1 VSLKVQH
8 AIGLIFLF
16 CVMGATG
23 QSSAP
28 PLEVRTT
35 TLPRAYLRKPYEFR
49 LEAQGGVPP
58 FKWEISQGSLPQGV
72 VLGHDG
78 LLSGT
83 PTQSGEFRFT
93 VTIHDTGTPPYQRQ
107 QQLSLLVVAP
117 LLAEWDEY
125 PKVVGKR
132 MEGSIFVSNNTE
144 DDFDL
149 TAIVLAVNETGRA
162 TAIGYQHFNLKK
174 NTERVKIPFGDDLP
188 NGTYQ
193 LNVDVVAE
201 VAAKNS
207 IFRDRLVPKEK
218 LEVKVGP

>member
-1 VSLKVQH
+1 M
-8 AIGLIFLF
+8 
-16 CVMGATG
+16 MGAAG

-35 TLPRAYLRKPYEFR
+35 TLPRAYLRKPYEFQ

-58 FKWEISQGSLPQGV
+58 LKWEIGQGSLPQGV

-93 VTIHDTGTPPYQRQ
+93 VTIHDTGTPPHERQ

-117 LLAEWDEY
+117 LLAEWGEY
-125 PKVVGKR
+125 PKVVGVR
-132 MEGSIFVSNNTE
+132 LEGSIFVSNNTQ
-144 DDFDL
+144 DNFDL
-149 TAIVLAVNETGRA
+149 TAIVLAVNDIGRA

-174 NTERVKIPFGDDLP
+174 GTERVPIPFGDNLP
-188 NGTYQ
+188 KGTYQ

-201 VAAKNS
+201 VPAKDV
-207 IFRDRLVPKEK
+207 IYRDRLVPKEK
-218 LEVKVGP
+218 LEVKTGP